1 MWHYQAILQDDG
13 QLAMHEYYPE
23 LDVWTYKPVELS
35 ANNQDD
41 LEWMLRSMLDDLEAY
56 GVMEV

>member
-13 QLAMHEYYPE
+13 SVAIHEYYPE
-23 LDVWTYKPVELS
+23 MDAWTLEPITLS
-35 ANNQDD
+35 AANQDD
-41 LEWMLRSMLDDLEAY
+41 LEWMLRSMLEDLESY

>member
-13 QLAMHEYYPE
+13 TVAMHEYYPE
-23 LDVWTYKPVELS
+23 MDSWTLNPVELS
-35 ANNQDD
+35 ADNQDD
-41 LEWMLRSMLDDLEAY
+41 LEWMLRSMLEDLEEH